1 MPTGDSANCSE
12 NQIEFAT
19 RNEKSPKRCRFGL
32 FSDLNNTLAVSYSPT
47 TLRLQY
53 HRRWRA

>member
-1 MPTGDSANCSE
+1 VTRLEERSALREKKCLG
-12 NQIEFAT
+12 
-19 RNEKSPKRCRFGL
+19 NEKSPRRCRFGL
-32 FSDLNNTLAVSYSPT
+32 FSGLNNTLAVFYSPT